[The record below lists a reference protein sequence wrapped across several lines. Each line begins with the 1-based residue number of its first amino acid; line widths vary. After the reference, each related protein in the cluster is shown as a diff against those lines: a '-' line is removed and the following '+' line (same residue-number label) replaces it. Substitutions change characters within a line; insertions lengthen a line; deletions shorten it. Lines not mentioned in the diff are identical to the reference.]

1 MQTTQT
7 LISSSGDVYSSYL
20 TYFMDGFNNTNTYMI
35 DLEIESQNPNGG
47 LGLILSQQKTF
58 NVSYPTLKVL
68 NKPIL
73 TEILDKS
80 AVQIDWANICTNPGV
95 ISGGFNY
102 VDNFINYGNTALSL
116 NVGTTLNYSTSI
128 IPSNSTFSFMIKI
141 PKTFDGIIWT
151 TNDSKYQIGYNL
163 SQQKFYTI
171 INGITNYSELIKI
184 TENPFYI
191 ICLPDRAIIRQYNVY
206 NKVKNIVDLKVSD
219 MFTYPVAFMVQTN
232 N

>member
-1 MQTTQT
+1 
-7 LISSSGDVYSSYL
+7 
-20 TYFMDGFNNTNTYMI
+20 MI
-35 DLEIESQNPNGG
+35 DLEIETQNPNGG
-47 LGLILSQQKTF
+47 LGLNLSQQQVF
-58 NVSYPTLKVL
+58 NVSYPDLKVL
-68 NKPIL
+68 NEPII
-73 TEILDKS
+73 TEIMDKS
-80 AVQIDWANICTNPGV
+80 AVRIDWADICTNPG
-95 ISGGFNY
+95 IITGTSSY
-102 VDNFINYGNTALSL
+102 ITNFINYGNTALLL
-116 NVGTTLNYSTSI
+116 NVGTTLNYSTSS

-206 NKVKNIVDLKVSD
+206 DKVKNIVDLKVSD

-232 N
+232 NLDKL